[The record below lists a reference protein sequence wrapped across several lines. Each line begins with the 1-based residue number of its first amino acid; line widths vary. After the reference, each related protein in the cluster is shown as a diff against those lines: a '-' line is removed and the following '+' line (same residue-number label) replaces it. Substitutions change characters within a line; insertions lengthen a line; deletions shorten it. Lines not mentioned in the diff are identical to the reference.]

1 MELKCCQISFSIVAN
16 PTSLDLISGDGA
28 SLIDDA
34 LRTKLADRDY
44 LNKDQLIKLEI
55 FQHPAKIGVPLEIWV
70 KVRQLIGV
78 SSFPQKFGRFDA
90 ESTKITIA
98 SNPIGSIILPTKFMS
113 IPIFNTQQRCLLE
126 RAIKA
131 CLEQSEQSLFRL
143 LVRGPVGSG
152 KLTAIKETAAAL
164 GLVVHQPC
172 SLTVHMFEEEIARL
186 ALLHPALILVKAEDF
201 ARAMMVLE
209 RQNDRSVGLLILL
222 TMQYSASQKVPT
234 DDQFDLFISFPVC
247 VAFVYVLLAFVIRIQ
262 TLPIENCFFK
272 TDCLTCKLWM
282 ILLRRLSDSHLL
294 I

>member
-1 MELKCCQISFSIVAN
+1 
-16 PTSLDLISGDGA
+16 
-28 SLIDDA
+28 
-34 LRTKLADRDY
+34 
-44 LNKDQLIKLEI
+44 
-55 FQHPAKIGVPLEIWV
+55 
-70 KVRQLIGV
+70 
-78 SSFPQKFGRFDA
+78 
-90 ESTKITIA
+90 
-98 SNPIGSIILPTKFMS
+98 MS